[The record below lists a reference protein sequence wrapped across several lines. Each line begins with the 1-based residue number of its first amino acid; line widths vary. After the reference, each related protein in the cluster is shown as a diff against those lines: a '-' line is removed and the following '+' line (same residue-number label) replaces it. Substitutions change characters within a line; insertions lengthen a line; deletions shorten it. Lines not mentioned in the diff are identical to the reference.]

1 VAQRTVHIALVGNPN
16 SGKSSLFNALT
27 GLNQKVG
34 NFPGVTMEKKTGTTS
49 LAGNYIANII
59 DLPGTYSLYPKRLDE
74 WVSYRVLIGQDPEV
88 QPDVF
93 VVVVD
98 ASNLK
103 RNLLFCTQIID
114 LKKPVVLA
122 LTMVDLARKKG
133 IDINLAEME
142 RELGVPVVAV
152 NPRKNKGIPQLKK
165 AIELTASH
173 LYKVPARDFIDHR
186 ELAGAA
192 IADVQAIMPEMSSYS
207 AIHYLINHEHF
218 DLSAQMQDAIE
229 GIEEKHAF
237 NHTRTQA
244 SEIMQRYTRIKHVMQ
259 ASVTE
264 PDPKQRTLFTDK
276 LDDVLLHRKW
286 GYLILVAVLFMLFQA
301 VFLLAQF
308 PMDWIDGA
316 FAATSGWLS
325 RTLPDGWFSDM
336 LVNGIVAGLGGIMV
350 FVPQIMILFGLITLL
365 EDTGYMA
372 RISFLTDR
380 LMRSVGLNGKSVMPL
395 ISGFACAVPA
405 IMSARAIENRK
416 ERLLT
421 ILVTPLISCS
431 ARLPVYVILIGLV
444 IPRTYY
450 LGFISLQGMV
460 MMGLY
465 LLGVTMALLVSY
477 VAKQFIRIQE
487 KSFFILELP
496 IYRAPRWKNVATT
509 MLQKARIFVTDAG
522 KVIMV
527 ISLLLWALSTFGP
540 SKRMDAVHR
549 QYESARAANQ
559 LEAERVD
566 AQYRKLQGAGTF
578 SGPDRALM
586 DIAYKQEKVG
596 HVRVADSIQSA
607 YAAEKLAA
615 SYAGILG
622 QKIEPAIRPL
632 GYDWRIGIS
641 LITSFAAREV
651 FVGTMA
657 TLYSVGDDEEGL
669 RLQDKL
675 RAAKKPDGT
684 PLFTL
689 ATGLSLM
696 IFYVFAMQCMSTL
709 AVVRRETRSWKWPII
724 QFTYMTSIAYV
735 MSLLVYQLFK

>member
-16 SGKSSLFNALT
+16 SGKSSLFNSLT

-34 NFPGVTMEKKTGTTS
+34 NFPGVTMEKKTGTTT

-152 NPRKNKGIPQLKK
+152 NPRKNKGIAQLKK

-173 LYKVPARDFIDHR
+173 LYKVPARDFIDHG

-192 IADVQAIMPEMSSYS
+192 IADVQALLPNVSSYS

-218 DLSAQMQDAIE
+218 DLTANMQEAIE
-229 GIEEKHAF
+229 GIEERHQF

-244 SEIMQRYTRIKHVMQ
+244 SEILQRYTRIKHVMQ

-276 LDDVLLHRKW
+276 LDDLLLHRKW
-286 GYLILVAVLFMLFQA
+286 GYLILVAVLFLLFQA
-301 VFLLAQF
+301 VFLLAQY
-308 PMDWIDGA
+308 PMDWIDSG
-316 FAATSGWLS
+316 FAATSGWLA
-325 RTLPDGWFSDM
+325 RVLPDGWFSDL
-336 LVNGIVAGLGGIMV
+336 LVNGVVAGLGGIMV

-444 IPRTYY
+444 IPKTYY
-450 LGFISLQGMV
+450 MGMISLQGLV

-465 LLGVTMALLVSY
+465 LLGLSMALLVSSI
-477 VAKQFIRIQE
+477 AKMFIRIQE

-509 MLQKARIFVTDAG
+509 MVQKARIFVFDAG
-522 KVIMV
+522 RVIMV

-540 SKRMDAVHR
+540 PARMAAVESK
-549 QYESARAANQ
+549 YEKVRTANEAASAR
-559 LEAERVD
+559 LD
-566 AQYRKLQGAGTF
+566 AQYSKLNGADAF
-578 SGPDRALM
+578 AGPDKALM
-586 DIAYKQEKVG
+586 DIAYKQEKVAL
-596 HVRVADSIQSA
+596 VQVADSIQGE
-607 YAAEKLAA
+607 YAAEKLGA
-615 SYAGILG
+615 SFAGILG
-622 QKIEPAIRPL
+622 KSIEPAIRPL

-657 TLYSVGDDEEGL
+657 TLYSVGEDDEGV

-675 RAAKKPDGT
+675 RSAKKADGT

-709 AVVRRETRSWKWPII
+709 AVVRRETKSWKWPVI
-724 QFTYMTSIAYV
+724 QFLYMTGIAYV
-735 MSLLVYQLFK
+735 ASLIVYQIFK